1 MTSSSAPATVPA
13 VTDAAAD
20 ARPFLSS
27 TSAQLFVADIAASCR
42 FYTSLGFAVDFVYGE
57 PPFYGQVSRDNAR
70 LALRVVGAPVF
81 AGDIREREQLLAGSI
96 TVDTAADI
104 KRLFQDFQSTG
115 AEFHQPLAPQPW
127 GALNFILRDPDGN
140 LVLFAGPGA

>member
-1 MTSSSAPATVPA
+1 MT
-13 VTDAAAD
+13 DDAAD
-20 ARPFLSS
+20 ARPCLSS

-42 FYTSLGFAVDFVYGE
+42 FYTRLGFAVDFVYGD
-57 PPFYGQVSRDNAR
+57 PPFYGQVSRDTAH

-81 AGDIREREQLLAGSI
+81 VGDVREREALLAGSL
-96 TVDTAADI
+96 TVDTAAEI
-104 KRLFQDFQSTG
+104 KRLFQDFQSAG
-115 AEFHQPLAPQPW
+115 AEFHQTLAPQPW